1 MINSRT
7 FNDCVNLI
15 ETMYYKQDLIIIT
28 LFQEDNIFDR
38 YASLTYGP
46 QLQIAKVGMS
56 LTKLFT
62 VCTEQVRTPYA
73 ASGLP
78 NPTSLGGGGEV
89 RFVQAQDQ
97 QVVTSRSPRIIT
109 ECLLTR
115 KLLFFKCMYML
126 FTVDFA

>member
-46 QLQIAKVGMS
+46 QLQIAKVGIS

-62 VCTEQVRTPYA
+62 VCTEQVRTPYTEHA

-78 NPTSLGGGGEV
+78 NPTPLGGGGG
-89 RFVQAQDQ
+89 RYDLSRLK
-97 QVVTSRSPRIIT
+97 TSRWLPHVVR
-109 ECLLTR
+109 E
-115 KLLFFKCMYML
+115 
-126 FTVDFA
+126 